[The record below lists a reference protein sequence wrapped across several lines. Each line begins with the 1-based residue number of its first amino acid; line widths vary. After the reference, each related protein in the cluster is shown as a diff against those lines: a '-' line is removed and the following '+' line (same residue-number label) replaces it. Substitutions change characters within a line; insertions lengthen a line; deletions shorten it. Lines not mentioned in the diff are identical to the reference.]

1 MEPHIEVPS
10 VQTEVEVY
18 ASIRKTMMTRRMKSP
33 EEEWGVSTRSEDEGM
48 FDNNAGFWCTSNH

>member
-10 VQTEVEVY
+10 VQTVVEVY

-48 FDNNAGFWCTSNH
+48 FDNNAGF